1 MTDIYTNNKE
11 ISFDLFKYVA
21 EQFASCMNDNLYVY
35 DIKNDTYY
43 ITEGATKRFAV
54 PGSFFNNVL
63 EEHKKFVY
71 PDDFTM
77 LVNDLNQLIRGEKN
91 EHNLLYRWLS
101 KDGSPIWINCRGRLI
116 LGSDGRPSIII
127 GCINEIGKR
136 QNADNV
142 SGLLSA
148 VTLKERLSNYN
159 HLPDGYVLRI
169 GIDDFKIVNERLGQ
183 EYSDHLLRNVAECI
197 ETNLIGR
204 QSVYRI
210 EGDEF
215 IIFDLNGGTLADAHA
230 LFHKIRSGVDKHIED
245 NNYQAL
251 YTISGGVIENSYFE
265 TADFEYILKITEF
278 ALSTAKLRGKN
289 QLYYFSADDYNAF
302 LRIRMLGIALRESVD
317 NNFQGFELYYQ
328 PIVSVDNETL
338 YAAETLLRY
347 TLTTGEKVSPGE
359 FIPILEE
366 TGLIVPVGKWI
377 IKGAIAT
384 CKEFQEKLPSFHI
397 SINLSYIQLLKSP
410 VFVEILETLDNTG
423 LSPDSL
429 IVELTE
435 SGQLDNSLSIRN
447 VWDKL
452 KKLGVRLAIDDFG
465 TGYSNLGNINN
476 LKPDIVKLDRSFT
489 IKALQN
495 EYDHQLMI
503 HIIYMIH
510 SIGLNLVVEGIETKD
525 EQSEIAALEPD
536 FIQGYYY
543 SQPCSKNEFRKKF
556 NL

>member
-1 MTDIYTNNKE
+1 M
-11 ISFDLFKYVA
+11 
-21 EQFASCMNDNLYVY
+21 
-35 DIKNDTYY
+35 
-43 ITEGATKRFAV
+43 
-54 PGSFFNNVL
+54 
-63 EEHKKFVY
+63 
-71 PDDFTM
+71 
-77 LVNDLNQLIRGEKN
+77 
-91 EHNLLYRWLS
+91 
-101 KDGSPIWINCRGRLI
+101 
-116 LGSDGRPSIII
+116 
-127 GCINEIGKR
+127 
-136 QNADNV
+136 
-142 SGLLSA
+142 
-148 VTLKERLSNYN
+148 
-159 HLPDGYVLRI
+159 
-169 GIDDFKIVNERLGQ
+169 
-183 EYSDHLLRNVAECI
+183 AECI
-197 ETNLIGR
+197 EINLVNG

-210 EGDEF
+210 GGDEF

-230 LFHKIRSGVDKHIED
+230 LYHKIRSGVDKHIED

-302 LRIRMLGIALRESVD
+302 LRRRMLGIALRESVD

-347 TLTTGEKVSPGE
+347 TLKTGEKVSPGE

-410 VFVEILETLDNTG
+410 VFVEILESLDNTG

-465 TGYSNLGNINN
+465 TGYS
-476 LKPDIVKLDRSFT
+476 DIVKLDRSFT